1 MSTVT
6 QEPISGE
13 LVAGNIEAP
22 IRFDVTNEAI
32 ATLRKKLSGL
42 RARTPDG
49 YKMVQAGIAET
60 RDLRGK
66 VEATRKRL
74 KEKALTYGRLVDGE
88 ANRIK
93 ALLFEI
99 EEPLKQEKEIADAEK
114 ERLKAEAE
122 EAKRAALQGRIDSLV
137 AVGAMVHPLLVGEWS
152 EEEFQERL
160 AEATEAFKVAQAKI
174 EAEKAEAK
182 RLEDEK
188 AEALRIEQEKVAAE
202 RAELENL
209 RAEAL
214 AREEAAREVR
224 RAELAKIEAEQA
236 LERERLAAEQ
246 MALEE
251 QNRIEREAIEAERR
265 KLQEE
270 RDRIEREEF
279 QRLETIRLEKE
290 AVERAEQDRKN
301 AERLAIE
308 QAERER
314 AESARLEALR
324 PDAEK
329 LKIFA
334 DGLRL
339 LSYPEMATEEG
350 LQFLQSAKFSID
362 AIARTCDSF
371 GS

>member
-114 ERLKAEAE
+114 E
-122 EAKRAALQGRIDSLV
+122 
-137 AVGAMVHPLLVGEWS
+137 LLVGEWS